1 MKLAIA
7 PIVALAAVLRLAA
20 PAVAQEPVR
29 SFDLLDT
36 RLKPGDTVWLTD
48 AEGRE
53 VKGTVRGLSAGSLR
67 LKTDGADREFS
78 ASGVQAIRAQRRDSL
93 KNGVLIGALVGLAG
107 GAAACLANPECSGD
121 EAAAGVTVGLGIMGA
136 AAGAGIGA
144 LVDAAVKGPK
154 LLVYR
159 APGTPGQARLSV
171 APMIGPRAKGVA
183 VRFTF

>member
-1 MKLAIA
+1 MRFAIA

-29 SFDLLDT
+29 SFDLLNA

-53 VKGTVRGLSAGSLR
+53 IKGTVRDLSPGSLW
-67 LKTDGADREFS
+67 LKTEGADREFS

-93 KNGVLIGALVGLAG
+93 KNGVLIGAVVGLAG

-121 EAAAGVTVGLGIMGA
+121 EAAAGVTAGLALVGA

-144 LVDAAVKGPK
+144 LIDAAVKGPK

-159 APGTPGQARLSV
+159 APGAPGQARVSV
-171 APMIGPRAKGVA
+171 APVIGPRAKGVA
-183 VRFTF
+183 VSFAF